1 MNQHLE
7 AAAPQTVAITVAGK
21 AIQAREGE
29 TIIHA
34 LWQAEPVLSL
44 PKDSE

>member
-34 LWQAEPVLSL
+34 LWQTGPSAHTPLN
-44 PKDSE
+44 